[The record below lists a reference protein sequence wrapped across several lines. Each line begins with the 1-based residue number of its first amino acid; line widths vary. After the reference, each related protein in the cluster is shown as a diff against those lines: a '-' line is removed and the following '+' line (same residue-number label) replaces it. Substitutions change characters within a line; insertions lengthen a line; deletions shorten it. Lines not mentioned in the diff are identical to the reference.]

1 MRLFYRAFLV
11 GLGLAA
17 SGALAFEK
25 FASLENLNLRL
36 GAFELRIPRL
46 AVENTPLTKEAL
58 AAIFASGATPPLAER
73 LARFSAGRARIP
85 EAQAESVAGGGNKS
99 LKFNDMQMDAVV
111 AGRVGAL
118 RLGSLEERLRD
129 NRASAVARYENMSAN
144 GLDLPRF
151 AGLFAGESAPAGLPA
166 LADAAAL
173 EKLAVS
179 AGEGGVSLTAA
190 RLSTRRPRI
199 GALPE
204 KGESRSEGEIV
215 NDILQTIAFE
225 TLEAHDLAL
234 TGREAPAE
242 ATYAIGARDL
252 AFDGLDKGVARKA
265 RLAGYNSQSADGGRL
280 RVEALAFEGL
290 DIGAALTQPRLR
302 ALHFD
307 KARIERLAGDAPSP
321 DGKGR
326 VKFALASG
334 ALDLGNFRDGAPTKA
349 LARFQ
354 GLSVDLA
361 ARGED
366 PSAAFLR
373 GLGYSTLE
381 LAGAADAQWVDARRE
396 LEVSKLSLE
405 ARDMFA
411 LSLRLKFSH
420 VRGRGLQR
428 QPARRRVADD
438 GRAFRPGRGDA
449 FQRKAPRSA
458 HRAIGARERRRSR
471 EAARRLRPRHGPGHP
486 RHARRQRKSETH
498 RRGGR
503 ALPQPSL
510 SAPHRADGAARPR
523 RDGPHPQPI
532 RYFAAAGGGGRG
544 GIAAFSRRAA
554 VRALS
559 SEIP

>member
-1 MRLFYRAFLV
+1 MPLFYRAFLV
-11 GLGLAA
+11 GFGLAA
-17 SGALAFEK
+17 ASALAFEK

-58 AAIFASGATPPLAER
+58 AAIFASDATPPLADR

-85 EAQAESVAGGGNKS
+85 EAQAESAAGGGNKS
-99 LKFNDMQMDAVV
+99 LEFNNMQMDAVV

-118 RLGSLEERLRD
+118 RLGSLEERLGD

-151 AGLFAGESAPAGLPA
+151 AGLFAGESAPAGLLA
-166 LADAAAL
+166 LADSAAL

-190 RLSTRRPRI
+190 RLLIRRPRI

-215 NDILQTIAFE
+215 NDVLQTIAFE

-234 TGREAPAE
+234 TGREGPAE

-265 RLAGYNSQSADGGRL
+265 RLVGYNSQSADGGRL

-420 VRGRGLQR
+420 VKGGVFSASPLVAASLMMAARFDRVEATLSNAKLFDRLIEQSARESGVD
-428 QPARRRVADD
+428 PAKLRVDYARDMA
-438 GRAFRPGRGDA
+438 RAILGTLGDSEKA
-449 FQRKAPRSA
+449 KRIAAAVERFLNHRSRLRIALKAPQGLGVMDLIRSPSD
-458 HRAIGARERRRSR
+458 ILQQLEV
-471 EAARRLRPRHGPGHP
+471 EAVA
-486 RHARRQRKSETH
+486 E
-498 RRGGR
+498 
-503 ALPQPSL
+503 
-510 SAPHRADGAARPR
+510 
-523 RDGPHPQPI
+523 
-532 RYFAAAGGGGRG
+532 
-544 GIAAFSRRAA
+544 
-554 VRALS
+554 
-559 SEIP
+559 